1 LGSVRVD
8 QTVVKM
14 LVAAGKGAWQA
25 RIQWKGKAD
34 AALAA
39 GEWSRAIEC
48 YQQALRGAA
57 DTRCPCCRCDSA
69 LVATRRKVQLRPVRE
84 YALIAAC
91 CSRAGND
98 GGQPSLPDP
107 AGDPTG

>member
-1 LGSVRVD
+1 MD

-57 DTRCPCCRCDSA
+57 DRPEAAARERQDVR
-69 LVATRRKVQLRPVRE
+69 LLEDLGVAAGRE
-84 YALIAAC
+84 EAVVSVGEQAPLDV
-91 CSRAGND
+91 RAG
-98 GGQPSLPDP
+98 
-107 AGDPTG
+107 